1 MKHIRYLLTLVLAL
15 GSLSVANAQA
25 PLSSSAAST
34 VYMKLQAQ
42 KQGVI
47 KGEVIKKGLEQF
59 HSILAYSHEIV
70 SPRDPASGL
79 PTGRRQHQPFRVVKL
94 LNSGSPQLLT
104 AMANNENFPTITIDV
119 WAPNPTGAGAESKIM
134 TYTLINASLVSLRP
148 WMPNQSDTAAASYPP
163 AEELS
168 FNYESIKVTWING
181 GIEGQDTWNTLVR

>member
-1 MKHIRYLLTLVLAL
+1 MKHVRYFLTLVLAL
-15 GSLSVANAQA
+15 GSLSVASAQA
-25 PLSSSAAST
+25 PVSSTPAST

-47 KGEVIKKGLEQF
+47 KGEVTRKGLEQL

-104 AMANNENFPTITIDV
+104 AMANNENFPMITIDV
-119 WAPNPTGAGAESKIM
+119 WSPNPTGTGAESKIL

-148 WMPNQSDTAAASYPP
+148 WMPNQSDTAAAGYPP

-168 FNYESIKVTWING
+168 FNYESIKVTWVNG
-181 GIEGQDTWNTLVR
+181 SIEGQDTWSTLR